1 MIGVRLLM
9 KLRKFIEHVKGK
21 IVLKFYNSSVLDCKE
36 NILKLL
42 EENPQAKLL
51 DCGCDN
57 GEFTVEQAK
66 TIGTCKVYGIEINK
80 KACGEAKRKGIRVY
94 NNDLNIKLPIRSR
107 SIDVIIANQV
117 IEHLYD
123 TDTFVKEIYRI
134 LKPKGYVIVSTNN
147 LASWHNIFPLFLGR
161 QPFPSDVCRDPS
173 IGKLFALWVGDS
185 GSLSH
190 IRIFTYYGLREL
202 FEYYGFKVEKM
213 VCAGYYPFLGLIS
226 KFLSFIDKK
235 HSVYLTVKVKKY
247 DWDKIVDGIEEV
259 YLK

>member
-1 MIGVRLLM
+1 M
-9 KLRKFIEHVKGK
+9 KLKEFIEHVTRK
-21 IVLKFYNSSVLDCKE
+21 IGLKYYNCSVLDCKE
-36 NILKLL
+36 SILKLL

-51 DCGCDN
+51 DCGCFN

-66 TIGTCKVYGIEINK
+66 RVGTCKTYGIEIDK
-80 KACGEAKRKGIRVY
+80 KSCEDAKRKGIKVY
-94 NNDLNIKLPIRSR
+94 NNDLNTILSIKSS

-147 LASWHNIFPLFLGR
+147 LASWHNIFSLFLGR
-161 QPFPSDVCRDPS
+161 QPFPPDVCSDPS
-173 IGKLFALWVGDS
+173 IGKLFVLWVGDS

-213 VCAGYYPFLGLIS
+213 VGVGYYPFLGIVS
-226 KFLSFIDKK
+226 KFLSSIDKK
-235 HSVYLTVKVKKY
+235 HSVYLTMKAKK
-247 DWDKIVDGIEEV
+247 I
-259 YLK
+259 

>member
-1 MIGVRLLM
+1 M
-9 KLRKFIEHVKGK
+9 LRKIG
-21 IVLKFYNSSVLDCKE
+21 LRFYDSSVRGCKE
-36 NILKLL
+36 SILKLL

-80 KACGEAKRKGIRVY
+80 KNCEEAKRKGIKVY
-94 NNDLNIKLPIRSR
+94 NNDLNMKLPIRSS

-123 TDTFVKEIYRI
+123 SDVFVKEIYRI

-147 LASWHNIFPLFLGR
+147 LASWHNIFSLFFGK

-173 IGKLFALWVGDS
+173 IGKLFVLWAGGDS
-185 GSLSH
+185 GHLSH

-202 FEYYGFKVEKM
+202 FEYYGFKSGKIVG
-213 VCAGYYPFLGLIS
+213 VGYYPFLGFIS

-235 HSVYLTVKVKKY
+235 HSVYLTVKVKK
-247 DWDKIVDGIEEV
+247 I
-259 YLK
+259 